1 MHPAI
6 LALIEGGTTVE
17 YGAHLVPEMGY
28 RGIPEKLYREGI
40 VVIGD
45 AARFGIN
52 TGLIIRGMDL
62 AMVSGLAAA
71 RAILQAQDTS
81 HVGPLYMKKLE
92 ELLLLG
98 EERSYQNFHRV
109 FEIPRM
115 FREVPKLANEAMQF
129 LFTVDGKIPT
139 PMLHGLLN
147 VARRNV
153 SLGQMLADGWK
164 VYRSL

>member
-6 LALIEGGTTVE
+6 LPLIEGGTTVE
-17 YGAHLVPEMGY
+17 YGAHLVPEIGY
-28 RGIPEKLYREGI
+28 RGIPANLHREGL
-40 VVIGD
+40 VVVGD

-71 RAILQAQDTS
+71 QAILGAKDTS
-81 HVGPLYMKKLE
+81 QVGALYMKKLD
-92 ELLLLG
+92 ELFLLG
-98 EERSYQNFHRV
+98 EERTYQNFHKI
-109 FEIPRM
+109 FEIPRV

-139 PMLHGLLN
+139 PMVHGLMG
-147 VARRNV
+147 VVHRNV